1 MSKELITIPRTP
13 DLKVI
18 ETFQGLCSQFGFPT
32 FSIATVTGVSIND
45 VISEIDNPESQEFNL
60 LLEADSTVIN
70 LCQSNH
76 RGIHIQYYRGGTADP
91 KSPLYDEVIINWSP
105 NNSNESNLS
114 PSERL
119 EIGFYLAK
127 KLNPFDPRKIAQWNV
142 PEQFNQAFSIHDE
155 MLNRLEQLNVKLIED
170 ADSFRRET
178 ETHYLEKEKT
188 LEESI
193 EKKAEELKQEY
204 INRQSE
210 LTERQADLD
219 ATLAEIDARNNTV
232 VRREIRDKM
241 LEDVKD
247 RFDKFGVSPST
258 EQKRTP
264 VFRGILL
271 LGIVIL
277 GLLIL
282 SLYEY
287 HILLSRPLL
296 AEAQKNSSPSS
307 SENEVL
313 NIKDK
318 KFIIDGSV
326 EYTWYWQIAKTSILS
341 FALISTILYAIK
353 WQDKWARQHSD
364 LEFELQQFNLDVNR
378 ANWVIESCLEWR
390 KETQSD
396 VPEVLLN
403 SITRNLFK
411 SNSNKEENVIH
422 PADELA
428 SAIIG
433 TSSKLKLNVA
443 GNEIELNPKKVP
455 KEISNGNS

>member
-1 MSKELITIPRTP
+1 MSKQSITIPRTP

-18 ETFQGLCSQFGFPT
+18 ETFHGLCTQYDFPT
-32 FSIATVTGVSIND
+32 FSISTVTDVSIND
-45 VISEIDNPESQEFNL
+45 VISEVDNPESQELNL
-60 LLEADSTVIN
+60 LIEADSTVIN

-76 RGIHIQYYRGGTADP
+76 RGLRIQYYRGGIPDP
-91 KSPLYDEVIINWSP
+91 KSPLFDEVIIDWSP
-105 NNSNESNLS
+105 NNSNESNFS

-127 KLNPFDPRKIAQWNV
+127 ELNPFDPRKIAQWNV
-142 PEQFNQAFSIHDE
+142 PDQFNQAFSIHDE
-155 MLNRLEQLNVKLIED
+155 MLTRLERLNVKLIED

-188 LEESI
+188 LEEKI
-193 EKKAEELKQEY
+193 EKKAEGLKQEY
-204 INRQSE
+204 VERESELINRQS
-210 LTERQADLD
+210 DLD

-241 LEDVKD
+241 LEDVTN
-247 RFDKFGVSPST
+247 RIEKFGVSPST

-271 LGIVIL
+271 LGVFIL
-277 GLLIL
+277 GLLL
-282 SLYEY
+282 YSFYEY
-287 HILLSRPLL
+287 HTFLSRPLL
-296 AEAQKNSSPSS
+296 SESENKSNSSSG
-307 SENEVL
+307 ENQVL

-318 KFIIDGSV
+318 KFIVDGSV
-326 EYTWYWQIAKTSILS
+326 EYTWFWLTAKTAILS

-390 KETQSD
+390 KETESE
-396 VPEVLLN
+396 VPEQLLN
-403 SITRNLFK
+403 SITRNLFN

-433 TSSKLKLNVA
+433 SSSKLKLNVA

-455 KEISNGNS
+455 KEISNGNT